1 MKTKI
6 LSAILTLILA
16 IVVAGCGGGSHAP
29 VITSGMVLIPAGEFI
44 MGSDP
49 GEGYSD
55 ERPEHI
61 VYLDAYYIDKQ
72 EVTNAQYKQCV
83 DAGVCTAPYYSSSY
97 TRGSYYGNPD
107 YDDYPVIWVNWYQA
121 KTYCEWASKRL
132 PTEAEWEKAARGTDE
147 RTYPWGEEV
156 DCSKANYGRCDSSYS
171 CWNYGGLDN
180 DTHSVGS
187 YPDGESPYGV
197 HDMAGN
203 IWEWV
208 NDWYDE
214 NYYSVSP
221 YSNPT
226 GPETGTCKVLRGGS
240 WLSRPNALRASA
252 RNNYAPNVTHSIYGF
267 RCACSSSP

>member
-83 DAGVCTAPYYSSSY
+83 DAGVCTAPDSSSSY

-107 YDDYPVIWVNWYQA
+107 YDNYPVIWVNWYQA
-121 KTYCEWASKRL
+121 KTYCEWAGKRL
-132 PTEAEWEKAARGTDE
+132 PTEAEWEKAARGPSPRE
-147 RTYPWGEEV
+147 VKYPWGDTEP
-156 DCSKANYGRCDSSYS
+156 DCTYANYGGI
-171 CWNYGGLDN
+171 GGCVG
-180 DTHSVGS
+180 DTSEVGS
-187 YPDGESPYGV
+187 YPKGASYYGV
-197 HDMAGN
+197 MDMSGN
-203 IWEWV
+203 VWEWV
-208 NDWYDE
+208 NDWYDSG
-214 NYYSVSP
+214 YYSVSP
-221 YSNPT
+221 DSNPT
-226 GPETGTCKVLRGGS
+226 GPETGDGRVLRGGS
-240 WLSRPNALRASA
+240 WFNLPYLIRASYRPSYGPNASYYGL
-252 RNNYAPNVTHSIYGF
+252 GF